1 MERMQS
7 LFARKSIQQVQSE
20 ASGEGRNLGLRRA
33 LGVWNLIALGVGAT
47 IGAGIFVITG
57 TAAARNAGPAI
68 VLSFLLAGLGCAL
81 AGLCYAEFAALIP
94 VAGSAY
100 TYAYATLGEIFAWMI
115 GWDLVLEYAFSTATV
130 ASGFSAN
137 LSGLLGEFGIR
148 LPAFLSAAPNDGTAG
163 ALFNLPAA
171 LAVLAITGI
180 LILGVKE
187 SANFNFVMVL
197 LKVATVLYFCGAAAW
212 FLFGHPEVAIKNWSP
227 FVPENRGEFGQ
238 FGWSGVLRGAGVI
251 FFAYIGFDSV
261 STAAQESVRP
271 QRDMPAAI
279 LGSLAI
285 CSVLYMV
292 TAATLTGIM
301 PYGEL
306 DTGSPVADGMDRTGL
321 RFGGVL
327 VRLGTLFGLTTTMLV
342 TMLGQSRVFFAMARD
357 GLLPELLG
365 RVHPRTRTPH
375 ISLLIVG
382 VTVSLLAGL
391 FPLPGLG
398 QMVSIGTLLAFAI
411 VSAAV
416 IVLRR
421 RRPDLPRPFRVP
433 LYPWIPAGGA
443 AASLA
448 LMAGLPA
455 VTWMRLM
462 GWLGVGL
469 VIYILY
475 GSRRSRVRESAQER
489 IPAAPA
495 ARG

>member
-1 MERMQS
+1 
-7 LFARKSIQQVQSE
+7 
-20 ASGEGRNLGLRRA
+20 
-33 LGVWNLIALGVGAT
+33 
-47 IGAGIFVITG
+47 
-57 TAAARNAGPAI
+57 
-68 VLSFLLAGLGCAL
+68 
-81 AGLCYAEFAALIP
+81 
-94 VAGSAY
+94 
-100 TYAYATLGEIFAWMI
+100 
-115 GWDLVLEYAFSTATV
+115 
-130 ASGFSAN
+130 
-137 LSGLLGEFGIR
+137 
-148 LPAFLSAAPNDGTAG
+148 
-163 ALFNLPAA
+163 
-171 LAVLAITGI
+171 
-180 LILGVKE
+180 
-187 SANFNFVMVL
+187 
-197 LKVATVLYFCGAAAW
+197 
-212 FLFGHPEVAIKNWSP
+212 
-227 FVPENRGEFGQ
+227 
-238 FGWSGVLRGAGVI
+238 
-251 FFAYIGFDSV
+251 
-261 STAAQESVRP
+261 
-271 QRDMPAAI
+271 MPAAI

-365 RVHPRTRTPH
+365 RV
-375 ISLLIVG
+375 LIVG
-382 VTVSLLAGL
+382 VAVSLLAGL

-398 QMVSIGTLLAFAI
+398 QMVSIGTLLAFAT

-475 GSRRSRVRESAQER
+475 GSRRSRVRGSAQER